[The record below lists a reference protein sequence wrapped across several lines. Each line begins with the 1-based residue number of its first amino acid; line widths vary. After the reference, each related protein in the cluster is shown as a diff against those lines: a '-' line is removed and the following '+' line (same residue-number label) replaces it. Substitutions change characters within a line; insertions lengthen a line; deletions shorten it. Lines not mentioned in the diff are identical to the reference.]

1 LGLDDYIKIV
11 TKPMDLTTV
20 KNNVLNTRY
29 RNLPEAIEDIR
40 LIWHNSTVYNSPA
53 SLAYKRAKTMSSY
66 FESLLS
72 SLNILPDDINR
83 PPTVDELNSLVASIY
98 SLDQE
103 DLIKIISL
111 IDTKSSYAIIKLNE
125 LNEIQLHLDLL
136 KGGVYQEI
144 LQHIADVKN
153 KNR

>member
-1 LGLDDYIKIV
+1 
-11 TKPMDLTTV
+11 
-20 KNNVLNTRY
+20 
-29 RNLPEAIEDIR
+29 
-40 LIWHNSTVYNSPA
+40 
-53 SLAYKRAKTMSSY
+53 MSSY